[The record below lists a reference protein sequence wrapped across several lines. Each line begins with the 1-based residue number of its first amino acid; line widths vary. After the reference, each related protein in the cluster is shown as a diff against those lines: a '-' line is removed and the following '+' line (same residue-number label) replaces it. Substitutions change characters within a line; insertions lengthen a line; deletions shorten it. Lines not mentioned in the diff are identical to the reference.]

1 MYPSAP
7 QDSTSFNLTK
17 ASVKVFTF
25 REGIVLQNFNTP
37 VVAVSSSKSLGPPH
51 FQFLLA
57 DKRTGLRVE
66 VELLRK
72 AETRNTATK
81 KRAGQK
87 ARDLLKLYPEAKA
100 KDLMARL
107 RSQGLWAWDEDFD
120 KDEEDWG

>member
-1 MYPSAP
+1 MWVHLIGF
-7 QDSTSFNLTK
+7 STSLTNK
-17 ASVKVFTF
+17 PT
-25 REGIVLQNFNTP
+25 E
-37 VVAVSSSKSLGPPH
+37 
-51 FQFLLA
+51 
-57 DKRTGLRVE
+57 LRVE

-107 RSQGLWAWDEDFD
+107 RTQGLWAWDEDFE
-120 KDEEDWG
+120 KDEEDWGENKKTKIYFGWFQNEVHNFFSY